1 MKSGLTLSS
10 LRRLTPTSNI
20 IYLNEQKQSWETV
33 VLLNAEVFFRKYRL
47 LFFSSIYVVKTCN
60 NIETIWG
67 VGNME
72 KFRLNN

>member
-1 MKSGLTLSS
+1 MKVSDKRKSF
-10 LRRLTPTSNI
+10 RKKQWREADVF
-20 IYLNEQKQSWETV
+20 LNTD
-33 VLLNAEVFFRKYRL
+33 VFFEEYRL
-47 LFFSSIYVVKTCN
+47 LLFSSIPNVVKTCN